1 MSDYI
6 SREAAIKAA
15 EHAYGEWN
23 LAMAAADGAR
33 QINLVY
39 KRQELLKAVASVF
52 EIVPAADVEPERNG
66 RWEECDCVDVDE
78 YGFGTR
84 RTFKAGLRCSQC
96 ACVFKKE
103 LLWKRNYCPSCG
115 AKMDLEDKNNDN

>member
-6 SREAAIKAA
+6 SREAALKAA

-52 EIVPAADVEPERNG
+52 DIVPAADVAKVRHG
-66 RWEECDCVDVDE
+66 RWECVYDYYTGETDITCSHCKN
-78 YGFGTR
+78 TR
-84 RTFKAGLRCSQC
+84 TVNGCFVSTNGQSCY
-96 ACVFKKE
+96 FE
-103 LLWKRNYCPSCG
+103 DDYCPNCG
-115 AKMDLEDKNNDN
+115 AKMDLEDENGT

>member
-52 EIVPAADVEPERNG
+52 DIVPAADVEPVRHGGWIIAE
-66 RWEECDCVDVDE
+66 DE
-78 YGFGTR
+78 YSSYAKCSVCGDEF
-84 RTFKAGLRCSQC
+84 TFWEGDC
-96 ACVFKKE
+96 AITQ
-103 LLWKRNYCPSCG
+103 YCPSCG
-115 AKMDLEDKNNDN
+115 AKMDLEGENDENFGR

>member
-1 MSDYI
+1 MADYI
-6 SREAAIKAA
+6 SREAALKAA

-52 EIVPAADVEPERNG
+52 DIVPAADVEPVRHG
-66 RWEECDCVDVDE
+66 RWVVDYPDGTIYEGAALRLMFALITCSEC
-78 YGFGTR
+78 GK
-84 RTFKAGLRCSQC
+84 TF
-96 ACVFKKE
+96 E
-103 LLWKRNYCPSCG
+103 LMRMGKPRYCTCG
-115 AKMDLEDKNNDN
+115 AKMDLEEQNEP